1 MASVIDQALLSGLSF
16 LIGLALIRFAS
27 KETYGLYSQLYG
39 VGLLTTTLLGALIG
53 SALNTLAARLP
64 ADERSRFVARTAR
77 LQWLASAVLAVIA
90 GTAVGATTSL
100 VGLTKS
106 PVLLGLSFT
115 AFIFAQGS
123 REYCRTALFI
133 ESRADAVARMDLVFV
148 LATILGASV
157 FLVAGD
163 ISVHLIFLLLATSNG
178 ISSLWFSATLWRGA
192 PQEVN
197 WEKYR
202 TDARR
207 LWSLS
212 RWAVIGS
219 VVGWLGN
226 NSYLYFAGAMAGVA
240 ALAELN
246 AARLLLIPIVI
257 VGMAWVTVAR
267 PAMGQMIANS
277 ENKKLRAFVWKSTV
291 VMEGFAL
298 GYVALLLI
306 SFPWL
311 IGPVFGDKYSGVTDL
326 ILLWGLYFS
335 VNVARNV
342 GTVLLTSYGTFSD
355 MFWQGIVSLMI
366 LLAATLAL
374 TPVFGVAGAL
384 SAMILV
390 ELWELVV
397 NYAYMLPRARR
408 QQVVLK

>member
-53 SALNTLAARLP
+53 SALNTLASRLP
-64 ADERSRFVARTAR
+64 ADERLRFVARTAR
-77 LQWLASAVLAVIA
+77 LQWLASSLLAVIA
-90 GTAVGATTSL
+90 GLAVGAITSM
-100 VGLTKS
+100 VELTKS
-106 PVLLGLSFT
+106 PVLLALSFT
-115 AFIFAQGS
+115 AFIFAQGC

-148 LATILGASV
+148 LTTILGASV
-157 FLVAGD
+157 FLVDGD
-163 ISVHLIFLLLATSNG
+163 ISVPLIFFLLALSNG
-178 ISSLWFSATLWRGA
+178 IASLWYSATLWRST
-192 PQEVN
+192 PQETN

-202 TDARR
+202 ADARR

-226 NSYLYFAGAMAGVA
+226 NSYLYFAGVMAGVA

-267 PAMGQMIANS
+267 PAMGQMIANA
-277 ENKKLRAFVWKSTV
+277 EHAKLRAFVLKSTV
-291 VMEGFAL
+291 AMGVFAVA
-298 GYVALLLI
+298 YVAILFV

-311 IGPVFGDKYSGVTDL
+311 SGRIFGDKYSDL
-326 ILLWGLYFS
+326 SHLMLLWGVYFAA
-335 VNVARNV
+335 NVVRNV
-342 GTVLLTSYGTFSD
+342 GTVLLTSYGTFRD
-355 MFWQGIVSLMI
+355 LFWQGIVSLII
-366 LLAATLAL
+366 LLAASMAL
-374 TPVFGVAGAL
+374 TPVLGVAGAL

-397 NYAYMLPRARR
+397 NYVYLLPRARR
-408 QQVVLK
+408 QNVNTS